1 LPSAIADVQRE
12 FKEQGLVI
20 YAVSIKEPRD
30 TVAAW
35 TKKVNLGFPVLLDE
49 EGTAARAW
57 RIQST
62 PTVFLIDR
70 RGRVVGRAVGTKS
83 WSSPAGRSL
92 LKALLAS

>member
-1 LPSAIADVQRE
+1 M
-12 FKEQGLVI
+12 KEQGLVI

-57 RIQST
+57 RISST

-70 RGRVVGRAVGTKS
+70 RGRLVGRAVGTKG

>member
-1 LPSAIADVQRE
+1 VQVQQE
-12 FKEQGLVI
+12 MKDEGLVV
-20 YAVSIKEPRD
+20 YAVSIKEARD

-35 TKKVNLGFPVLLDE
+35 GKKMGIGFPLLLDE

-57 RIQST
+57 KITST

-70 RGRVVGRAVGTKS
+70 RGRLVGRAVGTKP
-83 WSSPAGRSL
+83 WTSPQGRSL

>member
-1 LPSAIADVQRE
+1 MKD
-12 FKEQGLVI
+12 QGLVI

-35 TKKVNLGFPVLLDE
+35 VKKVNLGFPVLLDE

-57 RIQST
+57 KISST

-70 RGRVVGRAVGTKS
+70 RGRLVGRAVGAKP